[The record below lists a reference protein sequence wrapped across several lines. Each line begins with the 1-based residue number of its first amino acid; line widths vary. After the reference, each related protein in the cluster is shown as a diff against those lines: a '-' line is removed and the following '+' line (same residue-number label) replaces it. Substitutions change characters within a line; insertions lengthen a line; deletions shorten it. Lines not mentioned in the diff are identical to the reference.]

1 MPKSPRVSFTVG
13 IHLERNLSTPI
24 YHQLDASLRRLI
36 LDGTLEPGRQLPSA
50 RELAK
55 DLGISHITVKTVY
68 EQIAAEGCVEAKTGA
83 GIFVA
88 QGLELE
94 ASREFK
100 CISRKPS
107 FPKVKLNERART
119 IMWRAGSQQCLSD
132 SSFVSFAGFMYRCPD
147 TSY

>member
-68 EQIAAEGCVEAKTGA
+68 EQLAAEGCVEAKTGD

-100 CISRKPS
+100 CISRKPP

>member
-36 LDGTLEPGRQLPSA
+36 LDGTLEPGQQLPSA

-88 QGLELE
+88 QGLEL
-94 ASREFK
+94 
-100 CISRKPS
+100 
-107 FPKVKLNERART
+107 
-119 IMWRAGSQQCLSD
+119 
-132 SSFVSFAGFMYRCPD
+132 
-147 TSY
+147 